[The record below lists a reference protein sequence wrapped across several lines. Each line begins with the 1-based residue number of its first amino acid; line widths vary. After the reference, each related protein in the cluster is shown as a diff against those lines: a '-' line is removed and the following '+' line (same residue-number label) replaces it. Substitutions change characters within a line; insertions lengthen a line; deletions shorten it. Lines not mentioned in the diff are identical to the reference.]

1 MPARVK
7 MSDLVDGLEAQ
18 GDETHAFLDRQT
30 GEVLLLMD
38 EDLGA
43 DDEEEEGDLSDCGE
57 WERESIEQ
65 AKAVQADEGGRFLAL
80 PDRFDVNEWEMM
92 RDFAMALEDD
102 SQAES
107 LQNAIHGRGAFRY
120 FKDRV
125 HEFGLADAWYKFR
138 EEQYRQVAL
147 DWCEANGVDVDTDA

>member
-7 MSDLVDGLEAQ
+7 MSDVLDGLEAQ
-18 GDETHAFLDRQT
+18 GDETHAFLDKQT

-38 EDLGA
+38 EDLCAA
-43 DDEEEEGDLSDCGE
+43 DGDEEGDLSDCGE

-120 FKDRV
+120 FRDRV
-125 HEFGLADAWYKFR
+125 HELGLADAWYKFR